1 MYLQNWIPSIFG
13 NSWENSLSKKKIKN
27 KEKELNKTSEA
38 QKASYIL
45 SASFT
50 GPNIMTARLSPERK
64 GEDCE
69 VGSFDGPGGVRFQK
83 INI

>member
-1 MYLQNWIPSIFG
+1 
-13 NSWENSLSKKKIKN
+13 
-27 KEKELNKTSEA
+27 
-38 QKASYIL
+38 
-45 SASFT
+45 
-50 GPNIMTARLSPERK
+50 MTARLSPERK